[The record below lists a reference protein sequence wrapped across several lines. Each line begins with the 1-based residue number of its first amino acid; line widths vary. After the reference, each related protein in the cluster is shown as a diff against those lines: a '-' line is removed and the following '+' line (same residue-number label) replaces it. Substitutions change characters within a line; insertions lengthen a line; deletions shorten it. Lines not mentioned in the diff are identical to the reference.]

1 MREEKGEETLK
12 PLLTACRQDRKAQ
25 EGGGG
30 VGDKK
35 LKWTNTKHA
44 TDGEDEIEPLGCHS
58 F

>member
-30 VGDKK
+30 VGWGIKSSNGQTQNMRQMEKMK
-35 LKWTNTKHA
+35 LN
-44 TDGEDEIEPLGCHS
+44 P
-58 F
+58 